1 MNYELL
7 QKRIDTALSDM
18 VKCIPEFKKDGSN
31 VQDFFCADV
40 VGARKFVQNHGG
52 YPRSEIAEINAQTN
66 LQAQMALLQ
75 TLEDYSPKTNPN
87 AGLTDAQIS
96 LSHRSKY
103 QQAPSEMQTWL
114 EGQIQLRDV
123 ERAKAA
129 DAVKAAKATKS
140 KAAEPKQSVSVEPE

>member
-1 MNYELL
+1 MNYKLL
-7 QKRIDTALSDM
+7 QTHIDGALAEM
-18 VKCIPEFKKDGSN
+18 VKCVPELKKDGSN

-75 TLEDYSPKTNPN
+75 TLEDYSPKSNSN

-103 QQAPSEMQTWL
+103 QQTPSEMQTWL

-129 DAVKAAKATKS
+129 EAVKAAKATKA
-140 KAAEPKQSVSVEPE
+140 KADVPDKTVVVEPE